1 MEIIIDTARTT
12 GPRTQLRRAL
22 LAAVFCSALIPSL
35 AVEQVLFVD
44 AGLNEQ
50 VVMIPAGVD
59 GKALLETTLFRP
71 DGPGPFPLLVINH
84 GKQAG
89 SPRHQQRDRFIFL
102 ATAFVKRGYAVMV
115 PMRQG
120 YASSTGTFTDYGCDM
135 TANGYAQADD
145 VIDAID
151 YARTLNYVDDSRIV
165 VAGQSYGGMATVAL
179 GTHDIPGLRGLINF
193 SGGLRDN
200 GGTCNWQSALV
211 KAFARYGA
219 SNRVDSL
226 WMYGANDSHF
236 SPSLVTRMYGAYT
249 RSGGKGSLVRYGPF
263 KRDAHAMV
271 ASRDGDKVWLP
282 EVEQFLRK
290 IDMPTKEA
298 YTVITAPPIP
308 RTNYA
313 DLNDVEAVPFLSDAG
328 RAAYKDYLGKVTPR
342 AFAVSTTGA
351 WSWAEDGE
359 DPDNRAL
366 AACGEHSKEPCRLYS
381 VDDYVVWPV
390 ASNASGTVAVRQSA
404 LPTTS
409 GHN

>member
-1 MEIIIDTARTT
+1 LEPVINIASNP
-12 GPRTQLRRAL
+12 GPRTRYRRAL
-22 LAAVFCSALIPSL
+22 LAAMFCSALIPSV

-44 AGLNEQ
+44 AGMNEQ

-59 GKALLETTLFRP
+59 GTALLETTLFRP

-120 YASSTGTFTDYGCDM
+120 YASSTGTFVDHGCDM

-151 YARTLNYVDDSRIV
+151 YARTLSYVDDSRIV

-179 GTHDIPGLRGLINF
+179 GTHDIPGVRGLINF

-219 SNRVDSL
+219 ANRVDSL

-236 SPSLVTRMYGAYT
+236 SPGLVTRMFGAYT
-249 RSGGKGSLVRYGPF
+249 RSGGQGSLVRYGPF
-263 KRDAHAMV
+263 KRDSHAMI

-282 EVEQFLRK
+282 EVEQFLQK
-290 IDMPTKEA
+290 IGMPTKESF
-298 YTVITAPPIP
+298 TVITPPTLP

-313 DLNDVEAVPFLSDAG
+313 DLSDVEAVPYLSETG
-328 RAAYKDYLGKVTPR
+328 RAAYKDYLSKITPR
-342 AFAVSTTGA
+342 AFAVSPSGA

-390 ASNASGTVAVRQSA
+390 ASGAPATMAVRKTIA
-404 LPTTS
+404 PTTS